1 MFCLTLVALF
11 VKMNDDNS
19 RLAEN
24 CLCGEKRTAGTDLVN
39 GVIKTLV
46 KTDYIITLPF
56 TNRGLTGCLLIMK
69 KNFQAGL
76 NAMIKRIRIAYL
88 LMIFGKF
95 MLVRNAARFV
105 IPSYSIH
112 LSVYKAANQKQIKE
126 VDSEEEEKKKH
137 GRTQNQ
143 KDPNQR
149 SAK

>member
-1 MFCLTLVALF
+1 
-11 VKMNDDNS
+11 
-19 RLAEN
+19 
-24 CLCGEKRTAGTDLVN
+24 
-39 GVIKTLV
+39 
-46 KTDYIITLPF
+46 
-56 TNRGLTGCLLIMK
+56 
-69 KNFQAGL
+69 
-76 NAMIKRIRIAYL
+76 MIKRIRIAYL

-112 LSVYKAANQKQIKE
+112 LSVYKAANQKQVKE
-126 VDSEEEEKKKH
+126 VDSEEKNKKH